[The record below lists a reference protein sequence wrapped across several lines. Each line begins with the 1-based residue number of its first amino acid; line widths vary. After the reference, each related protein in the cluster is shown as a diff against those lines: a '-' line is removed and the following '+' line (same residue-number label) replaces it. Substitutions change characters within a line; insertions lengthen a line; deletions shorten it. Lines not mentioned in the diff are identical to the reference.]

1 MSNSHGHEMIRPIR
15 AERARHDGEA
25 RMSAPCTTQGPDRS
39 EQNAA
44 TTAAATPDWTQEEER
59 SNHQM
64 LRLMTWISLRLGRRI
79 ARVVLVG
86 IAVYYELFAPGARR
100 ASRQYLKRVLGR
112 DANWADGYRHV
123 FSFASTIH
131 DRVYLLNDRWD
142 LFDLRVHGGEVMD
155 AVLAQGQGAFLMGAH
170 FGSFEVLRALA
181 RRDAAPRVSL
191 LMYPDNARKINAAL
205 QAINPAAA
213 HDIIPLGHLD
223 SMLQL
228 RERLD
233 AGGVV
238 GLLADR
244 SLHDDSTATLPFLG
258 QPAPWPRGPLRIA
271 ALLKRPVVLMFGIY
285 RGGNRY
291 DVHFER
297 LADFSSLG
305 RGERTAAIDAAL
317 ADYVKRL
324 EARCIDAPYNWFNFY
339 DFWKGPEAEA
349 AGPAEP

>member
-1 MSNSHGHEMIRPIR
+1 MSTPQPVSSPALAEAGPLDRP
-15 AERARHDGEA
+15 AP
-25 RMSAPCTTQGPDRS
+25 SA
-39 EQNAA
+39 
-44 TTAAATPDWTQEEER
+44 DWTQDDER
-59 SNHQM
+59 SNHHM

-79 ARVVLVG
+79 GRVVLAG
-86 IAVYYELFAPGARR
+86 IAVYFVLFAPSARR

-142 LFDLRVHGGEVMD
+142 LFDLRIHGAEILD
-155 AVLAQGQGAFLMGAH
+155 DVLAQGRGAFLMGAH

-181 RRDAAPRVSL
+181 RREAAPTVSL

-205 QAINPAAA
+205 HAINPTAAP
-213 HDIIPLGHLD
+213 DIIPLGRPD
-223 SMLQL
+223 SMLRLQ
-228 RERLD
+228 ERLD

-238 GLLADR
+238 GFLADR
-244 SLHDDSTATLPFLG
+244 SLHDDNAASLPFFG
-258 QPAPWPRGPLRIA
+258 HPAPWPRGPLRIA
-271 ALLKRPVVLMFGIY
+271 ALLKHPVVLMFGIY
-285 RGGNRY
+285 RGANRY

-297 LADFSSLG
+297 LADFTG
-305 RGERTAAIDAAL
+305 VRRADRAAAIDAAL
-317 ADYVKRL
+317 ADYVKHL
-324 EARCIDAPYNWFNFY
+324 ESRCADAPYNWFNFF